1 MLDLGGA
8 QYRGGMSWAARH
20 HRGRIRSTSSVIWV
34 LVLIVCVGSVAVQPA
49 VGNATPP
56 IRMVALGNSYI
67 SGQGADDYR
76 SVPADTSSYRPR
88 TTGPDNYCFR
98 SRYAAVEIVADRLG
112 AQLTNAT
119 CAAAEPRHV
128 DQIAQFDEGR
138 QIDHVEPTAD
148 IVVMQVIGNPEFLN
162 VVACVQ
168 LGECDARTVER
179 SMAVLDG
186 EQRRHEQRIYR
197 EVKSRAPHARI
208 YTLGAPQVVPRPGQ
222 EYRARCGW
230 FMSDREV
237 VLLNAFI
244 DKIDEISRTNA
255 QLFGATFV
263 DLGGADSPWHAQ
275 RHDLCSAQPWVW
287 GPRLH
292 APQHESDTLSLRNW
306 SLGSYHPTMAG
317 QSATATVLFDAIGL
331 REPTGS

>member
-1 MLDLGGA
+1 
-8 QYRGGMSWAARH
+8 MSRAARH
-20 HRGRIRSTSSVIWV
+20 HRGPIRATSSVIWV
-34 LVLIVCVGSVAVQPA
+34 LVVLVCAGSMGAQP
-49 VGNATPP
+49 VTGNAAPP

-76 SVPADTSSYRPR
+76 SVPADTSSYRSG
-88 TTGPDNYCFR
+88 TTGPNNYCFR
-98 SRYAAVEIVADRLG
+98 SRHAAVEIVADRLG

-138 QIDHVEPTAD
+138 QIDHLERAAD

-168 LGECDARTVER
+168 LSECDARTVER

-186 EQRRHEQRIYR
+186 EQRRHEQRIHR
-197 EVKSRAPHARI
+197 EVRARAPQARI
-208 YTLGAPQVVPRPGQ
+208 YILSAPQVVPRPGQ
-222 EYRARCGW
+222 EYHARCGW

-237 VLLNAFI
+237 VLLNAFV

-263 DLGGADSPWHAQ
+263 DLDGADSPWRAQ

-292 APQHESDTLSLRNW
+292 APQYEPDSLSLRNW
-306 SLGSYHPTMAG
+306 SLGSYHPTRAG